1 MKKNT
6 TYAGDVLVTALAPA
20 IWGTTY
26 FVTTEFLP
34 QGYPLHVAMLRALP
48 AGVLLLLFVR
58 KLPQGICGRAAS
70 FWGR

>member
-6 TYAGDVLVTALAPA
+6 AYAADVLTTSLAPA

-26 FVTTEFLP
+26 FVTTELLP
-34 QGYPLHVAMLRALP
+34 HGYPLHVAMLRALP

-58 KLPQGICGRAAS
+58 KLPNGI
-70 FWGR
+70 WWP